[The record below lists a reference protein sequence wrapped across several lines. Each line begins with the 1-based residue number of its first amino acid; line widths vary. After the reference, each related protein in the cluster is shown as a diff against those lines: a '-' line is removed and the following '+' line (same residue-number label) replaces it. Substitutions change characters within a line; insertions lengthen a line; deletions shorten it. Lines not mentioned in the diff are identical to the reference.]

1 MAVGTAERRRIRLQL
16 LTIQH
21 DKLQLLT
28 VQHGKLQLQ
37 HSDTSSQL
45 QEATAQVT
53 GLARELDQLV
63 EQYLSY
69 SRDLAHQ
76 GKTKRRRTRQQL
88 LTIQ

>member
-1 MAVGTAERRRIRLQL
+1 MAVGTAKRRRTRQQL
-16 LTIQH
+16 LSIKHDQLLLLPIQH
-21 DKLQLLT
+21 D
-28 VQHGKLQLQ
+28 KLQLQ

-53 GLARELDQLV
+53 GLARERDQLV

-76 GKTKRRRTRQQL
+76 GKRL
-88 LTIQ
+88 GE

>member
-1 MAVGTAERRRIRLQL
+1 MGTVERRRIKK

-21 DKLQLLT
+21 D
-28 VQHGKLQLQ
+28 KLQLQ

-53 GLARELDQLV
+53 GLARERDQLV

-76 GKTKRRRTRQQL
+76 GKRL
-88 LTIQ
+88 GE

>member
-1 MAVGTAERRRIRLQL
+1 MAVGTAERRRTRQQL
-16 LTIQH
+16 LTIQQ
-21 DKLQLLT
+21 D
-28 VQHGKLQLQ
+28 KLQLQ

-53 GLARELDQLV
+53 GLARERGQLE

-76 GKTKRRRTRQQL
+76 GKRLGK
-88 LTIQ
+88 